1 MTMRAFGP
9 GPCGV
14 PKATLE
20 KWERDIN
27 EAVAKASEAGAGIS
41 PPPSYALDPS
51 YLDQRVLA
59 AGLPV
64 RRGRVLGWS
73 PERGPRGS
81 YRVQLAA
88 AQVWAEYP
96 EYPGVGFVLGD
107 DVSVYLDDLGAAW
120 HASSRGVDGMLHAH
134 AERKA
139 AARDIVGEIRDAF
152 RALGWDVDGAQAS
165 LKAARP
171 AVFAAWDTA
180 DVALSTGDD
189 PRWGVTISRE
199 IDAAARADIRG
210 FVAKLVSDLTDDVNR
225 RRGVPSV
232 TVVKPSA
239 PGFFRSQAE
248 FSKALDAEMARTV
261 IGTALADS
269 TPNADGTYSV
279 AIALGGAPAP
289 RPDAGM
295 VRCGRCGG
303 PAGYL
308 GIRCE
313 RVGGCRTAEERVAA
327 MEPVVMGRLDE
338 QRYSADVWEVWAT
351 DACDEWAW
359 VIGPG
364 RNAKRYATRDLA
376 VAAWREEMV
385 RRERAK
391 DGRS

>member
-81 YRVQLAA
+81 YRVQLAD

-96 EYPGVGFVLGD
+96 GVGFALGD
-107 DVSVYLDDLGAAW
+107 DVGVYLDGLGAAW
-120 HASSRGVDGMLHAH
+120 HASSRGVDDMLRDHD
-134 AERKA
+134 ERMKR
-139 AARDIVGEIRDAF
+139 ARDVVGE
-152 RALGWDVDGAQAS
+152 
-165 LKAARP
+165 
-171 AVFAAWDTA
+171 
-180 DVALSTGDD
+180 
-189 PRWGVTISRE
+189 
-199 IDAAARADIRG
+199 
-210 FVAKLVSDLTDDVNR
+210 
-225 RRGVPSV
+225 
-232 TVVKPSA
+232 
-239 PGFFRSQAE
+239 
-248 FSKALDAEMARTV
+248 
-261 IGTALADS
+261 
-269 TPNADGTYSV
+269 
-279 AIALGGAPAP
+279 IALGGAPAP

-327 MEPVVMGRLDE
+327 MAPVVMGRLDE

-376 VAAWREEMV
+376 IAAWREEML